1 MFKGAVKEKWADLK
15 KSSRFTGLV
24 LALLGAIKLLN
35 DLGKPRVEAL
45 HGVDVLGL
53 VASGMLLGVGF
64 FGLMGRLNFA
74 SSQKDQSKP
83 PRNE

>member
-1 MFKGAVKEKWADLK
+1 MFKGTVKEKWADLK
-15 KSSRFTGLV
+15 HSSRFTGLV

-45 HGVDVLGL
+45 HFVDVSGL
-53 VASGMLLGVGF
+53 VTSGALLGIGF
-64 FGLMGRLNFA
+64 IGLMGRLNFA
-74 SSQKDQSKP
+74 SSQKDQSKA